1 MHVLVYWQSKRAGLL
16 MNRLLK
22 VGGIWIVFFRN
33 SLVDT
38 YAKFGSMEDANKV
51 FNEMP
56 SQDVVTWNVMICGYV
71 KCGQG
76 QEALEL
82 FQQMQQEGL
91 QPAPVT
97 FVGVLNS
104 CASLIALEEGRCI
117 HKQIIESD

>member
-1 MHVLVYWQSKRAGLL
+1 

-22 VGGIWIVFFRN
+22 VGGIWIVFFGN

>member
-1 MHVLVYWQSKRAGLL
+1 

-22 VGGIWIVFFRN
+22 VGGIWIVFLGN
-33 SLVDT
+33 SLVDM

-51 FNEMP
+51 FSEMP
-56 SQDVVTWNVMICGYV
+56 SHDVVTWNVMICGDV

-97 FVGVLNS
+97 FVGVLNL
-104 CASLIALEEGRCI
+104 CASLITLEEGRCI